1 MELTI
6 QKKKKWSIIA
16 EQNFPHRN
24 QHSIKNRVVS
34 LLATTLNK
42 NRKEVYNIL
51 KQDYMSHVRKAIKM
65 IKIKKIKRKSEIK
78 QETIENIPQNPEIT
92 HHETEFKVKQEEIF
106 DRNCI
111 FNLPSEEINLYN
123 QLYQNHMALC
133 FPSSFGA
140 FNNFML
146 FKPWI

>member
-16 EQNFPHRN
+16 EQNFPHKN

-34 LLATTLNK
+34 LLATTLK
-42 NRKEVYNIL
+42 KDRKEVYNIL
-51 KQDYMSHVRKAIKM
+51 KKDYISHVRKAIKM
-65 IKIKKIKRKSEIK
+65 IKLKIIKRKSEIK
-78 QETIENIPQNPEIT
+78 QEKIENIPQNPEIF
-92 HHETEFKVKQEEIF
+92 HNETELFKVKQEEIF

-111 FNLPSEEINLYN
+111 FNLPLEEINLYH

-133 FPSSFGA
+133 FPSSFGGA
-140 FNNFML
+140 FSNFML
-146 FKPWI
+146 FKP